1 MRILKQSE
9 INNLL
14 QLYQSGQL
22 YLAEQKAKKLL
33 DEFPQELIL
42 HNILGVSQEA
52 QKKFKEAADSYRNAL
67 KIQPQFA
74 EMHFNLGSVLYQLGD
89 NQSAIQHY
97 QKAVHIKPDLVMC
110 LLPLPTILVGINA
123 GKFLSQR
130 QVVLVASCP
139 NCHGWMI

>member
-89 NQSAIQHY
+89 NQSSIQHY
-97 QKAVHIKPDLVMC
+97 QKAIQIK
-110 LLPLPTILVGINA
+110 
-123 GKFLSQR
+123 K
-130 QVVLVASCP
+130 
-139 NCHGWMI
+139 MI